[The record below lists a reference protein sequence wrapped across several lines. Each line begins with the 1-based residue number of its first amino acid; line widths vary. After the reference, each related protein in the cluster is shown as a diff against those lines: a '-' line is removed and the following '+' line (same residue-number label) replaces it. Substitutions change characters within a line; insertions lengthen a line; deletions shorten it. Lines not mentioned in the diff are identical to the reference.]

1 MDYYN
6 VHLRK
11 TSDPK
16 LINLNK
22 VERGMVIKMRYKKEN
37 ITKDYLVLV
46 LHSSWEDKMYGL
58 SLNNIQPQKFLEIA
72 KNYKEII
79 SESTS
84 VRRLELTKLNVVDKT
99 PKAFY
104 AAEIKNDKKLREGYR
119 MFNIDKIQSIRAV
132 NYDWGRY
139 DRIKPESER
148 NDK

>member
-6 VHLRK
+6 IHLKK

-16 LINLNK
+16 TISLNK
-22 VERGMVIKMRYKKEN
+22 VERGMVLRMRYKKEN

-46 LHSSWEDKMYGL
+46 LHSKWEDKMYAL
-58 SLNNIQPQKFLEIA
+58 SLNSIRPQKFIEIA
-72 KNYKEII
+72 KGYKEVIA
-79 SESTS
+79 ESTR
-84 VRRLELTKLNVVDKT
+84 VRKLQLAKLNMVDKT

-104 AAEIKNDKKLREGYR
+104 ASEIKNDKNLREGYR

-132 NYDWGRY
+132 NYDWGKY